1 MAGFRMHVGTSSALG
16 CGYAGV
22 LHTMYGVPAPTATL
36 AGALCGA
43 AGMLPDLDSDYGV
56 PLREAMSFAAAAIPV
71 FLVNQFESLQLS
83 RNAIILL
90 AVGLYLF
97 VRFGIGTMIR
107 KFTVHRGM
115 FHSIPAM
122 LICGGITFILTG
134 MSPINE
140 RFMMAGGVM
149 GGFLSHLILDEIY
162 AIEYKGGRW
171 RAKKSFGT
179 ALKFWGG
186 DGWSNFSAYAK
197 LAIVGMGVVGEP
209 NVVKQFTANQPQL
222 AKEVKDAINA
232 LANTDKSQPQ
242 FAKQVDQ
249 LRDLLGALNGN
260 ANPNGGFPPQNGGAW
275 PTPPN
280 APQPNG
286 GWPAYNPQQ
295 PTNQYAG
302 PSVQPF
308 NQNQYQPSSTPAQQP
323 QQPAQASNQP
333 SDWQW
338 PVANQSY
345 INNGQPAT
353 FQNEFNTA
361 QRPSSQYSQ

>member
-22 LHTMYGVPAPTATL
+22 LHTVYGVPMPTATL

-56 PLREAMSFAAAAIPV
+56 PLREAMSFAAAAVPV
-71 FLVNQFESLQLS
+71 FLVNRFESLDLS
-83 RNAIILL
+83 RNTIILL
-90 AVGLYLF
+90 AVGMYLF

-134 MSPINE
+134 ASPTNE

-162 AIEYKGGRW
+162 AVEYKGGRW

-179 ALKFWGG
+179 ALKLWGG

-197 LAIVGMGVVGEP
+197 VAIVGMGIVGEP
-209 NVVKQFTANQPQL
+209 NVIKQFTSNQPQL
-222 AKEVKDAINA
+222 AGQLKDAIN
-232 LANTDKSQPQ
+232 LIGGMDKNQPQ
-242 FAKQVDQ
+242 SAKQLEQ
-249 LRDLLGALNGN
+249 LRNILGALNGN
-260 ANPNGGFPPQNGGAW
+260 TNGNFPPQNAGAW

-286 GWPAYNPQQ
+286 GWPSFNAPQPAQ
-295 PTNQYAG
+295 QYATTPPAG
-302 PSVQPF
+302 ANP
-308 NQNQYQPSSTPAQQP
+308 NQYQAFNTPQQQP
-323 QQPAQASNQP
+323 LPQTAPANNQP

-345 INNGQPAT
+345 SNDGQPAT
-353 FQNEFNTA
+353 FDNEFNTA
-361 QRPSSQYSQ
+361 QRPSPQYAQ